1 LKKSKKLS
9 RIFLAL
15 LVATLVAGYSFYRWA
30 TSPVDPQN
38 QTPQIFVVP
47 PGQPA
52 STIGRR
58 LQQQGF
64 IKSDFVFQ
72 LLLNRYGV
80 AHQLQAGDFRLS
92 PSLDL
97 ETIIKTLAYDTLDYW
112 LTFPEGLRVEEY
124 ANKLI
129 QKSEINPQDFI
140 LAAKPHEGKLFPDT
154 YLIPYNASPED
165 IVNILLDNFSQKSPT
180 QDQRILIIASLIERE
195 AKHAQDRALVSSVI
209 HNRLE
214 LGMAL
219 QIDATV
225 QYILGKSANWWPQKL
240 SLKDLRTPS
249 PYNTYLHPGL
259 PPKPIANSGLA
270 SIKAALNPAN
280 TDYLYY
286 VSDSAGYNHY
296 AEDLEEH
303 QENIG
308 KYLK

>member
-1 LKKSKKLS
+1 MSKFFRLS
-9 RIFLAL
+9 LFFLAAVL
-15 LVATLVAGYSFYRWA
+15 MASYFLYRWA
-30 TSPVDPQN
+30 ISPVDPQK
-38 QTPQIFVVP
+38 QTSQIFVIP

-52 STIGRR
+52 STIGNR

-64 IKSDFVFQ
+64 IKSAFAFQ

-80 AHQLQAGDFRLS
+80 ANQLQAGDFRLS
-92 PSLDL
+92 PNQNL

-124 ANKLI
+124 ADKLT

-140 LAAKPHEGKLFPDT
+140 LTAKPYEGQLFPDT
-154 YLIPYNASPED
+154 YLIPYNASSED
-165 IVNILLDNFSQKSPT
+165 IVNLLLDNFSQKSPT
-180 QDQRILIIASLIERE
+180 QDKRALIIASLIERE
-195 AKHAQDRALVSSVI
+195 AMHAQDRALVSSVI
-209 HNRLE
+209 HNRLK

-225 QYILGKSANWWPQKL
+225 QYILGKSTNWWPQKL
-240 SLKDLRTPS
+240 SSKDMKTTS

-259 PPKPIANSGLA
+259 PPKPIANPGRA

-296 AEDLEEH
+296 AETLEGH
-303 QENIG
+303 RQNID
-308 KYLK
+308 KYLN

>member
-1 LKKSKKLS
+1 MSKFFRLS
-9 RIFLAL
+9 LFFLAAVL
-15 LVATLVAGYSFYRWA
+15 MASYFLYRWA
-30 TSPVDPQN
+30 ISPVDPQK
-38 QTPQIFVVP
+38 QTSQIFVIP

-52 STIGRR
+52 STIGNR

-64 IKSDFVFQ
+64 IKSAFAFQ

-80 AHQLQAGDFRLS
+80 ANQLQAGDFRLS
-92 PSLDL
+92 PNQNL

-124 ANKLI
+124 ADKLT

-140 LAAKPHEGKLFPDT
+140 LTAKPYEGQLFPDT
-154 YLIPYNASPED
+154 YLIPYNASSED
-165 IVNILLDNFSQKSPT
+165 IVNLLLDNFSQKSPT
-180 QDQRILIIASLIERE
+180 QDKRALIIASLIERE
-195 AKHAQDRALVSSVI
+195 AMHAQDRALVSSVI
-209 HNRLE
+209 HNRLK

-225 QYILGKSANWWPQKL
+225 QYILGKSTNWWPQKL
-240 SLKDLRTPS
+240 SSKDMKTTS
-249 PYNTYLHPGL
+249 PYNTYLNPDL
-259 PPKPIANSGLA
+259 PPKPIANPGLA

-296 AEDLEEH
+296 AETLEGH
-303 QENIG
+303 RQNID
-308 KYLK
+308 KYLN